1 MAKPIQPT
9 PTLEGKDAENFY
21 RELERVKSKEEIE
34 KTQKEFEEA
43 DRVFRILGKH
53 LIKKMLDWGLYA

>member
-1 MAKPIQPT
+1 MAKLIQPT

-21 RELERVKSKEEIE
+21 RELERVKTKKEIE
-34 KTQKEFEEA
+34 MTQKEFEEA

-53 LIKKMLDWGLYA
+53 LIMKMIE